1 MNATVT
7 PPERMRSYLCMSHLH
22 GFVATAHVVGDV
34 VAGVLEAGPF
44 HRQEDVARVLLLDLL
59 ARHLVGVAATVEA
72 LRAVHVVL
80 ALATAVER
88 DEVLTEVELAF
99 RKEVF
104 LLGCRVLAL
113 FTGRHGSYLCRRGI
127 QTRT

>member
-1 MNATVT
+1 MEA
-7 PPERMRSYLCMSHLH
+7 RKMGYLCMSHLH
-22 GFVATAHVVGDV
+22 RFVATAHVVGDV

-44 HRQEDVARVLLLDLL
+44 HRQEDVALVLLLHLL
-59 ARHLVGVAATVEA
+59 ARHLVGVSATVEA
-72 LRAVHVVL
+72 LAAVHVVL

-104 LLGCRVLAL
+104 LLRCRVLAL
-113 FTGRHGSYLCRRGI
+113 FTGRHDSYLCRRGI